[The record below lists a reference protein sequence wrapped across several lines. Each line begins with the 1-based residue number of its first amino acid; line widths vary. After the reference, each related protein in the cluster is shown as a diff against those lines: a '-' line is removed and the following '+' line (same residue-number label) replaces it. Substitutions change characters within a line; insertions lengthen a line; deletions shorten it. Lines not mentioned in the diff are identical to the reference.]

1 MIFCLLSLYYQ
12 YAPVCNER
20 TDTRFL
26 REEHGDTW
34 PFKLAVKQSS
44 HNLSPFSEPP
54 EGHTAI
60 CLTDIQRPCVSEH
73 RMFCVCVCV
82 VQDFLD
88 RGLPTAG
95 VSGQQRRR
103 QQETP
108 GGNQGVC
115 GSWCVKRI

>member
-82 VQDFLD
+82 
-88 RGLPTAG
+88 RER
-95 VSGQQRRR
+95 QRVPRTYPVG
-103 QQETP
+103 ECLVDLLCEP
-108 GGNQGVC
+108 E
-115 GSWCVKRI
+115 